1 MVKLEGEFRKDGLV
15 LLGIT
20 NEPPGLVRD
29 FFKKQ
34 GYSFTTVL
42 DPKDDVS
49 DVYGF
54 NVTPTIVFI
63 GRHGQVL
70 GRVIGARNWN
80 SADGRAF
87 LRHLLAL
94 P

>member
-1 MVKLEGEFRKDGLV
+1 MVKLESEFRREGLV

-20 NEPPGLVRD
+20 NESPALVRD

-49 DVYGF
+49 HMYAF
-54 NVTPTIVFI
+54 NVTPTIVLI

-70 GRVIGARNWN
+70 GRVIGARDWD
-80 SADGRAF
+80 SANGRAF
-87 LRHLLAL
+87 LRHLLAM

>member
-1 MVKLEGEFRKDGLV
+1 MVKLENEFRKDGLV

-20 NEPPGLVRD
+20 NESPDLVRD
-29 FFKKQ
+29 FFKRQ

-49 DVYGF
+49 DVYSF
-54 NVTPTIVFI
+54 NVTPTIVLI

-70 GRVIGARNWN
+70 GRVIGARDWA
-80 SADGRAF
+80 SANGRAF
-87 LRHLLAL
+87 IRHLLAL

>member
-1 MVKLEGEFRKDGLV
+1 MVKLEAEFRKDGLA

-20 NEPPGLVRD
+20 NETPDLVRD
-29 FFKKQ
+29 FFTKQ
-34 GYSFTTVL
+34 GYSFATVL

-49 DVYGF
+49 DVYSF

-70 GRVIGARNWN
+70 GRVIGARNWD
-80 SADGRAF
+80 SPDGRAF
-87 LRHLLAL
+87 IRHLLAL

>member
-1 MVKLEGEFRKDGLV
+1 MVKLEGEFRKDGFV

-20 NEPPGLVRD
+20 NEPADLVRN
-29 FFKKQ
+29 FFSKE
-34 GYSFTTVL
+34 GYRFTTVL
-42 DPKDDVS
+42 DPKDEVS
-49 DVYGF
+49 DQYVF
-54 NVTPTIVFI
+54 SSTPTIMFI
-63 GRHGQVL
+63 GRRGQVL
-70 GRVIGARNWN
+70 GRVIGARNWD

>member
-1 MVKLEGEFRKDGLV
+1 MVKLEGEFREEGFV

-20 NEPPGLVRD
+20 NESADLVRG

-42 DPKDDVS
+42 DPKDYVS
-49 DVYGF
+49 DAYAF
-54 NVTPTIVFI
+54 HSTPTIVFI
-63 GRHGQVL
+63 GRRGQAL
-70 GRVIGARNWN
+70 GRVIGARNWD
-80 SADGRAF
+80 SPDGRAF

-94 P
+94 R

>member
-1 MVKLEGEFRKDGLV
+1 MVKLEAEFGKDGLA

-20 NEPPGLVRD
+20 NESPDLIRG

-42 DPKDDVS
+42 DPRDDVS
-49 DVYGF
+49 DMYSF
-54 NVTPTIVFI
+54 SATPTIVFI
-63 GRHGQVL
+63 GRRGQLL
-70 GRVIGARNWN
+70 GRVIGARDWDSPN
-80 SADGRAF
+80 GRA
-87 LRHLLAL
+87 LIRHLLAL

>member
-20 NEPPGLVRD
+20 NESADLVHG

-34 GYSFTTVL
+34 GYQFTTVL
-42 DPKDDVS
+42 DPTDDVS
-49 DVYGF
+49 DEYAF
-54 NVTPTIVFI
+54 SSTPTIIFI
-63 GRHGQVL
+63 GRRGQVL
-70 GRVIGARNWN
+70 GRVIGARTWD
-80 SADGRAF
+80 SPDGRAF

>member
-20 NEPPGLVRD
+20 SEAAATVRG
-29 FFKKQ
+29 FFAKE

-49 DVYGF
+49 DEYGF
-54 NVTPTIVFI
+54 HSTPTIIFL
-63 GRHGQVL
+63 GRRGHAL
-70 GRVIGARNWN
+70 GRVIGARNWD
-80 SADGRAF
+80 SPDGRAL

>member
-1 MVKLEGEFRKDGLV
+1 MVKLEAEFRRDGLV

-20 NEPPGLVRD
+20 NESASLVHG
-29 FFKKQ
+29 FFKKE
-34 GYSFTTVL
+34 GYQFTTVL
-42 DPKDDVS
+42 DPQDDVS
-49 DVYGF
+49 DEYLF
-54 NVTPTIVFI
+54 SSTPTIVFI
-63 GRHGQVL
+63 GRRGQVL
-70 GRVIGARNWN
+70 GRVIGARNWD

>member
-1 MVKLEGEFRKDGLV
+1 MVKLESEFRKDGLV

-20 NEPPGLVRD
+20 NESPALVRD

-54 NVTPTIVFI
+54 NVTPTIVLI
-63 GRHGQVL
+63 GRRGQLL
-70 GRVIGARNWN
+70 GRVIGARDWDSGN
-80 SADGRAF
+80 GRAF

>member
-1 MVKLEGEFRKDGLV
+1 MVRLEAEFRKDGLV

-20 NEPPGLVRD
+20 NESPDLIRD
-29 FFKKQ
+29 FFKKH
-34 GYSFTTVL
+34 GYRFTTVL

-49 DVYGF
+49 DMYSF
-54 NVTPTIVFI
+54 SVTPAIVFI

-70 GRVIGARNWN
+70 GRVIGARDWD
-80 SADGRAF
+80 SATGRAF